1 MACAWGG
8 FAGYGISMILSYFFG
23 QKYYPINYPL
33 KDIGIYTAVAAAI
46 YAACVLV
53 KFDATWLNITY
64 RTALMLVFVAVIYK
78 RENLG
83 KMLKKAPVIGRFFK

>member
-1 MACAWGG
+1 
-8 FAGYGISMILSYFFG
+8 MILSYFFG

-33 KDIGIYTAVAAAI
+33 KDIGIYTAVAVAI
-46 YAACVLV
+46 FAACVLV

-78 RENLG
+78 REHLG
-83 KMLKKAPVIGRFFK
+83 EILKKAPVVGRFFR

>member
-1 MACAWGG
+1 MV
-8 FAGYGISMILSYFFG
+8 LSYFFG

-33 KDIGIYTAVAAAI
+33 KDIGIYTVVAAVI

-53 KFDATWLNITY
+53 KFDSTWLNVTY

-78 RENLG
+78 REHLG
-83 KMLKKAPVIGRFFK
+83 DMLSKAPVIGRFFK